1 MYFVDNEEAELEYLH
16 KELTESV
23 IKVFYKVYR
32 KMGYGFVESVYQ
44 NAMFFALQDAGF
56 SVEVQK
62 DIEVFYEKHK
72 VGYFRADIVV
82 NDLLI
87 LELKAVSDLNE
98 AHIRQ
103 LSNYLKATNME
114 VGLLLNFGESPQ
126 VRRWIYTNDRK

>member
-1 MYFVDNEEAELEYLH
+1 MYFVDNEEAEFEYLH

-32 KMGYGFVESVYQ
+32 KMGYGFIESVYQ

>member
-1 MYFVDNEEAELEYLH
+1 MYFVDNEEAEFEYLH

-44 NAMFFALQDAGF
+44 NAMFFALEDAGF

>member
-56 SVEVQK
+56 PVEAQK

>member
-1 MYFVDNEEAELEYLH
+1 MYFVDKEESEQEYLH

-23 IKVFYKVYR
+23 IKIFYKVYR

-56 SVEVQK
+56 SVEAQK

-87 LELKAVSDLNE
+87 LELKAVDTLNE
-98 AHIRQ
+98 SHIRQ
-103 LSNYLKATNME
+103 LSNYLKATNIE
-114 VGLLLNFGESPQ
+114 VGLLLNFGERAQ
-126 VRRWIYTNDRK
+126 VRRWIFTNDRK

>member
-1 MYFVDNEEAELEYLH
+1 MYFVDNEEAEFEYLH

>member
-1 MYFVDNEEAELEYLH
+1 MYFVDNEEAEFEYLH

-87 LELKAVSDLNE
+87 LELKTVSDLNE

>member
-1 MYFVDNEEAELEYLH
+1 MYFVDNEEAEFEYLH

-56 SVEVQK
+56 SVEAQK

-87 LELKAVSDLNE
+87 LELKTVSDLNE